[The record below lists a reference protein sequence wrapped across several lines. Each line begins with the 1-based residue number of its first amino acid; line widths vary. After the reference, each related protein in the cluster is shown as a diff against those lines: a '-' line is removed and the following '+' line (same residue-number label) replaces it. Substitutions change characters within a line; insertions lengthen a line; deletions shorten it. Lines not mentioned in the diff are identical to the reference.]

1 MRISDWS
8 SDVCSSD
15 LGASDDQSVL
25 AVVCPAAPL
34 VGGRGRADA
43 GIFCGRPAPVPL
55 SPPVRGADIVPPPL
69 AEGLGTGGVLRARL
83 SSDRAVLAGLDLLDR
98 DADRQ
103 CPASPRRG
111 GCRLV

>member
-55 SPPVRGADIVPPPL
+55 SPPVRGADIVPPTL
-69 AEGLGTGGVLRARL
+69 AAGLGTGGVLRARL
-83 SSDRAVLAGLDLLDR
+83 SSDQIGRASARARVC
-98 DADRQ
+98 Q
-103 CPASPRRG
+103 Y
-111 GCRLV
+111 V